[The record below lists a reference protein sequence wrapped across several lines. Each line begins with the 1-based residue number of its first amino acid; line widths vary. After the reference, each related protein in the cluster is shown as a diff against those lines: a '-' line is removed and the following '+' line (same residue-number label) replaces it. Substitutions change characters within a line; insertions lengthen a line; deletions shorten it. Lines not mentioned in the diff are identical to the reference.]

1 VKQDICLWSPVIVA
15 SLATP
20 RICQR
25 KSRFRT
31 DQIFKRM
38 EDIKVKIKNPRAEW
52 QGKILE
58 VRMNLE
64 IIALLEDQTG
74 HTQLISRQEII
85 KDRVVLREFD
95 RPLEQEKDAVF
106 IVQIQDLKWDGDLQG
121 NELIISYSLSY
132 MLFAAREQVVKLYS
146 DEEMEFS
153 NEEQENDWQGIE
165 TGIDTEIDTEIDRVR
180 NDNEILHRK
189 LFLYERDLMSLQRGI
204 KKVESRNVALS
215 LELNGTREREKKL
228 RDAITRKD
236 LLICR
241 YENPQ
246 NEARK
251 KLLPLPSMGDEE
263 FKLGQ
268 RIKRMFMN
276 SL

>member
-1 VKQDICLWSPVIVA
+1 MTQDIRLWSPVIVA
-15 SLATP
+15 SLAAP

-25 KSRFRT
+25 ESRFGT

-58 VRMNLE
+58 ARMNLE
-64 IIALLEDQTG
+64 IIALLEDHAG

-85 KDRVVLREFD
+85 KDRVALGEFD
-95 RPLEQEKDAVF
+95 RSLEQDEDAVF
-106 IVQIQDLKWDGDLQG
+106 IIQIQDLKWDGEMQG

-132 MLFAAREQVVKLYS
+132 VILAAREQVVKLYAN
-146 DEEMEFS
+146 EEMELS
-153 NEEQENDWQGIE
+153 NGEQENDLQGME
-165 TGIDTEIDTEIDRVR
+165 MGMEMEIDRVR
-180 NDNEILHRK
+180 NDNERLNRK

-204 KKVESRNVALS
+204 KKAENRNVALS
-215 LELNGTREREKKL
+215 SELSGARELVKKL

-236 LLICR
+236 LLICA

-246 NEARK
+246 NETRK
-251 KLLPLPSMGDEE
+251 KTLPLLAMGDEE
-263 FKLGQ
+263 SKLGQ
-268 RIKRMFMN
+268 RIKRMLMN

>member
-1 VKQDICLWSPVIVA
+1 MKQDIRLWSPVILA
-15 SLATP
+15 SLAVP

-25 KSRFRT
+25 ESRLGT

-58 VRMNLE
+58 ARMNLE
-64 IIALLEDQTG
+64 IIALMEDQAG

-85 KDRVVLREFD
+85 KDRVALGEFD
-95 RPLEQEKDAVF
+95 RLVEQERDVGF
-106 IVQIQDLKWDGDLQG
+106 IIQIQDLKWDGEMQG
-121 NELIISYSLSY
+121 NELIIRYSLNY
-132 MLFAAREQVVKLYS
+132 VIFAAREQVVNLNAN
-146 DEEMEFS
+146 EEMEFS
-153 NEEQENDWQGIE
+153 NAKQENDWQSME
-165 TGIDTEIDTEIDRVR
+165 TEIDRVR
-180 NDNEILHRK
+180 NDNERLNRK

-204 KKVESRNVALS
+204 KKAENRNLALS
-215 LELNGTREREKKL
+215 SELSGARELVEKL

-236 LLICR
+236 LQICR

-246 NEARK
+246 NETHK
-251 KLLPLPSMGDEE
+251 KILPLIAMGDEE

-268 RIKRMFMN
+268 RIKRMLMN

>member
-25 KSRFRT
+25 ESRFRT
-31 DQIFKRM
+31 DQIFKRI
-38 EDIKVKIKNPRAEW
+38 EDIKVKIKNHRAEW
-52 QGKILE
+52 QDKILAA
-58 VRMNLE
+58 RINLE
-64 IIALLEDQTG
+64 IIALLEDQG
-74 HTQLISRQEII
+74 GYTQLISHQETI
-85 KDRVVLREFD
+85 KDHVAIGEFD
-95 RPLEQEKDAVF
+95 RPLKQEKDAVF

-121 NELIISYSLSY
+121 NELIISYYLSY
-132 MLFAAREQVVKLYS
+132 VLFVAREQVVKLYS

-153 NEEQENDWQGIE
+153 NEEQENDCQGI
-165 TGIDTEIDTEIDRVR
+165 GTEIDRVC
-180 NDNEILHRK
+180 NDNETLHRQ
-189 LFLYERDLMSLQRGI
+189 LFLYERDLMSLQQGI
-204 KKVESRNVALS
+204 KKVENRNVALS
-215 LELNGTREREKKL
+215 LELKGTRELVEKL
-228 RDAITRKD
+228 REAITRKD

-251 KLLPLPSMGDEE
+251 KMLSLPPRGDEE

-268 RIKRMFMN
+268 RIKRMFIN
-276 SL
+276 IL